1 MYRKYFSKTLDTDEL
16 KNRNRYAPDGLRFC
30 NGSCHEYIDKTK
42 FTGNSSKTIK
52 MICNDCRSLISLV
65 DNQIKQNKFTLDEF
79 RSNPSIIDGFDGDI
93 TMTKKCS
100 NCKETKPLTL
110 FNTGKSQCKP
120 CKMIINK
127 KRNINID
134 MEIKEIENNKI
145 NFDNLKSILNNIPKG
160 KLTYIISHYQIGRKS
175 SDTKPI
181 MVEKAINFFQNSQNP
196 YLCSGGCG
204 FILKEQK
211 IKCGKCAEKTIRHKN
226 SGTLSVLEFE
236 EKFDDIINN
245 LSEIDHH
252 NDTIRYNF
260 DQLYKI
266 AKKLNLPVRQK
277 MIRSERVL
285 LINTHLLQLSK
296 TEEETEIINDKIIKT
311 QTEIKLNG
319 ISVLSRED
327 GFINA
332 TQLCK
337 AGGKRFTNWY
347 QLDGTK
353 DLIKELER
361 HLSENAETV
370 ITVPKFIDII
380 KGKNASSWI
389 HPDLAIQLAQWISPK
404 FALQVSR
411 WIRELSITGIVKVGE
426 EKTSQELLQLQKEMK
441 HLEKKHNNILKH
453 RSHYKFKKGAVFYIF
468 SRIVEDKPVYKVG
481 IDHKDI
487 NVRLGQHR
495 TTCPE
500 LRLEYLVYTSKN
512 SLIESMMLERY
523 KENLRPHEN
532 HEHIYNS
539 DILSLVSTVKIMIDI
554 CNIEHEVEKDIEKY
568 N

>member
-1 MYRKYFSKTLDTDEL
+1 
-16 KNRNRYAPDGLRFC
+16 
-30 NGSCHEYIDKTK
+30 
-42 FTGNSSKTIK
+42 
-52 MICNDCRSLISLV
+52 
-65 DNQIKQNKFTLDEF
+65 
-79 RSNPSIIDGFDGDI
+79 
-93 TMTKKCS
+93 MTKKCS

-120 CKMIINK
+120 CKTIINK

-160 KLTYIISHYQIGRKS
+160 KLAYIISHYQIGRKS

-181 MVEKAINFFQNSQNP
+181 MIENTINFFQNNQNP
-196 YLCSGGCG
+196 FLCSGGCV

-211 IKCGKCAEKTIRHKN
+211 IKCGKCSEKTIRHKN
-226 SGTLSVLEFE
+226 YGTLSVLEFD

-252 NDTIRYNF
+252 NDTIRYNS

-266 AKKLNLPVRQK
+266 AKKLNLPVKQK
-277 MIRSERVL
+277 MFRSERVL
-285 LINTHLLQLSK
+285 LINTHLSQLK
-296 TEEETEIINDKIIKT
+296 EETGIINDKKT

-337 AGGKRFTNWY
+337 AGGKLFANWY

-353 DLIKELER
+353 ELITELGS
-361 HLSENAETV
+361 HLSENLIIGISV
-370 ITVPKFIDII
+370 IKFVDTTR
-380 KGKNASSWI
+380 GKYGSSWI

-411 WIRELSITGIVKVGE
+411 WIIELSITGIVKVGE

-481 IDHKDI
+481 IDHMDI

-495 TTCPE
+495 TTCLE

-512 SLIESMMLERY
+512 SLIESTILEKY

-539 DILSLVSTVKIMIDI
+539 DILSLVSTVKIMLDL
-554 CNIEHEVEKDIEKY
+554 CNIKHEVEKDIEKY